1 MNTNPKHLR
10 TCETLKR
17 LMVTLPEKKGLSLK
31 EAGRLSK
38 VNLYKYKSN
47 GSIPLAHSLIS
58 FGEAFDI
65 GPDWIF
71 RIALMVE
78 SNQLTE
84 AKALEILS
92 RWPEFK
98 PAFESAVQIA
108 LKEVDEKLKG

>member
-1 MNTNPKHLR
+1 MSEKPTYQRK
-10 TCETLKR
+10 CEALKQ
-17 LMVTLPEKKGLSLK
+17 LMLKLPEKQGLSLK
-31 EAGRLSK
+31 EAGRMSK
-38 VNLYKYKSN
+38 INFYKYKPD
-47 GSIPLAHSLIS
+47 GSIPLTLSLIS
-58 FGEAFDI
+58 FGEAFGI

-84 AKALEILS
+84 AKALEILL

-108 LKEVDEKLKG
+108 LNEVDGKLKG